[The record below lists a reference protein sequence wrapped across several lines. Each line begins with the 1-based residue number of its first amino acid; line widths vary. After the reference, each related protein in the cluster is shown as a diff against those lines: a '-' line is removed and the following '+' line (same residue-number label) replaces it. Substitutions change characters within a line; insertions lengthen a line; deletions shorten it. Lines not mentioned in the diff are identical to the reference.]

1 MQWFDVLDWG
11 IEGQGWR
18 DTEAPFDRLPAKAKG
33 VVPEPVWNLSRSATG
48 MYASFRTNATEIHAR
63 WQLKSS
69 HLGEANFPV
78 AAFSGL
84 DLYVDDGGTWR
95 WAAATHKL
103 ESQTPEV
110 CVIEGMAGDLRDFR
124 LYLPM
129 RNAVLKLEVG
139 VPDEADFTPVAPS
152 SEKPLVFYG
161 TSILHG
167 AYASHA
173 GMVHSSILG
182 RRLRQPVINLG
193 FSGNGKMEIALAD
206 LLAEVD
212 ASVYILDTLPNMGLN
227 LVEERAE
234 AFVRH
239 LRALRPDVPIV
250 LVEDRPLGNYWIKP
264 AVKQTHEAKWQRFR
278 EIYDGLVGEGM
289 GDLHYVP
296 GRDLFG
302 TDSEGSLD
310 SSHPSDLGFMRM
322 AEILDPVLR
331 PLVAQRG

>member
-33 VVPEPVWNLSRSATG
+33 MVPEPVWNLSHSGTG
-48 MYASFRTNATEIHAR
+48 MYASFRTDATTIHAR
-63 WQLKSS
+63 WQLGSTQM
-69 HLGEANFPV
+69 GEANFPV

-84 DLYVDDGGTWR
+84 DLYADDNGSWR
-95 WAAATHKL
+95 WAAATQKL

-129 RNAVLKLEVG
+129 RNPVLKLQIG
-139 VPDEADFTPVAPS
+139 VPDGNAFTPVPPNPA
-152 SEKPLVFYG
+152 KPLVFYG

-206 LLAEVD
+206 LLAEID
-212 ASVYILDTLPNMGLN
+212 ASVYILDTLPNMGLD

-239 LRALRPDVPIV
+239 LRTLRPNVPIV

-264 AVKQTHEAKWQRFR
+264 AVKQSHETKWRRFR
-278 EIYDGLVGEGM
+278 EIYDGLVREGM
-289 GDLHYVP
+289 GDLYYVP

-302 TDSEGSLD
+302 ADSEGSLD
-310 SSHPSDLGFMRM
+310 ASHPSDLGYMRM
-322 AEILDPVLR
+322 ADCLEPVLR
-331 PLVAQRG
+331 PLTKQA

>member
-33 VVPEPVWNLSRSATG
+33 VVPEPVWNLSHSGTG
-48 MYASFRTNATEIHAR
+48 MYASFRTDATAIHAR
-63 WQLKSS
+63 WQLGSTQM
-69 HLGEANFPV
+69 GEANFPV

-84 DLYVDDGGTWR
+84 DLYADDNGSWR
-95 WAAATHKL
+95 WAAATQKL
-103 ESQTPEV
+103 ESQNPEV

-129 RNAVLKLEVG
+129 RNPVLKLEVG
-139 VPDEADFTPVAPS
+139 VPDGNAFTPVAPGT
-152 SEKPLVFYG
+152 EKPLVFYG

-206 LLAEVD
+206 LLAEID
-212 ASVYILDTLPNMGLN
+212 ASVYILDTLPNMGLD

-264 AVKQTHEAKWQRFR
+264 AVKRNHETKWQRFR
-278 EIYDGLVGEGM
+278 EIYDELVRAGM
-289 GDLHYVP
+289 GDLYYVP

-302 TDSEGSLD
+302 VDSEGSLD

-322 AEILDPVLR
+322 ADILDPVLR
-331 PLVAQRG
+331 PLVS